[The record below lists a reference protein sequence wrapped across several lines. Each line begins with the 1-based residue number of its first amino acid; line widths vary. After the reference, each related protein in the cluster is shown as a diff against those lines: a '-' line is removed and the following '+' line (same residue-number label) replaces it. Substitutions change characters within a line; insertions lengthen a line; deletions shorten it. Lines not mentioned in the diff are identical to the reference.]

1 MDSVWNLEWFEWS
14 LWNTKGRKGVDWA
27 IQDVSFSRGPLYVQ
41 GHIHTWEAGS
51 GKLTGTCRRR
61 LVGVLDG
68 EELELR
74 AFSMSWSSWSS
85 FMISS
90 TIESSRALSRS
101 SLISWGT
108 EHAVTESERPF
119 LGKNKKFPVLQ
130 WDTKGTVIRNLVFKG
145 QERSILYHQRTLH
158 WEDTALLPRRHFY
171 RNIKYIFSRARHNE
185 KEA

>member
-1 MDSVWNLEWFEWS
+1 MCHSQEGLCRCGDTSTRREV
-14 LWNTKGRKGVDWA
+14 GG
-27 IQDVSFSRGPLYVQ
+27 
-41 GHIHTWEAGS
+41 

-108 EHAVTESERPF
+108 EHAVIESERPF
-119 LGKNKKFPVLQ
+119 LGKNKTFPVLH
-130 WDTKGTVIRNLVFKG
+130 WDTKDTRTGSLLLKG
-145 QERSILYHQRTLH
+145 QERSILYHQRTRH
-158 WEDTALLPRRHFY
+158 WENTDLRPRGHFY

>member
-1 MDSVWNLEWFEWS
+1 MFHSQE
-14 LWNTKGRKGVDWA
+14 G
-27 IQDVSFSRGPLYVQ
+27 LYRC
-41 GHIHTWEAGS
+41 GDTFTRRAGG

-68 EELELR
+68 EELALR

-90 TIESSRALSRS
+90 TMESSRALSRS

-108 EHAVTESERPF
+108 EHAVVESERPF

-130 WDTKGTVIRNLVFKG
+130 WDTKDTIKGSLLFKG
-145 QERSILYHQRTLH
+145 QERSILYHQWTLH
-158 WEDTALLPRRHFY
+158 WENTDLLPRRHFY